1 MPASTDGFD
10 VPVSWDQGSYH
21 PDNKFCMVMPNIFSI
36 IIGGLFSYIQ
46 NVEQFTRTKQKVP
59 DSIEVQ
65 GSRQNG
71 SSERISLMSPT
82 WQQKFRG
89 GS

>member
-10 VPVSWDQGSYH
+10 VQVSWDQMSCH
-21 PDNKFCMVMPNIFSI
+21 PGNEFCMVMPNIFSVI
-36 IIGGLFSYIQ
+36 ITGLFSYVQ
-46 NVEQFTRTKQKVP
+46 NVDKFTRTEQKVP

-71 SSERISLMSPT
+71 CSVRISLMSPT
-82 WQQKFRG
+82 WHQKFRG

>member
-1 MPASTDGFD
+1 MPAPNNGFD

-21 PDNKFCMVMPNIFSI
+21 PCNKFCMVMPNIFSI
-36 IIGGLFSYIQ
+36 IIIGLFSYIQ
-46 NVEQFTRTKQKVP
+46 NVDQFTRTKQKVP

-65 GSRQNG
+65 GSHQNDCKVK
-71 SSERISLMSPT
+71 ICLMSPT
-82 WQQKFRG
+82 WHQKFRG

>member
-36 IIGGLFSYIQ
+36 IIGGLFSFTQ
-46 NVEQFTRTKQKVP
+46 NVEQFTRTNQKVL
-59 DSIEVQ
+59 DSIDIQ
-65 GSRQNG
+65 GSCQNG
-71 SSERISLMSPT
+71 CSVRISLMSPT
-82 WQQKFRG
+82 WHQKFRD